1 VTVNADPRKI
11 FVQLRNHAEIGK
23 LSG

>member
-11 FVQLRNHAEIGK
+11 FEQLRSHAEIAK
-23 LSG
+23 FD